1 MPRRQI
7 PCIGS
12 KDMAVSMLDTQRPTK
27 NGTKSGLGGS
37 GPLLCMA
44 QVLVP
49 LGRLL
54 MSMLTIILLVEY
66 YTLKQAAEIE
76 LVVKPVS
83 MSLSQ
88 WQSGSR
94 LK

>member
-1 MPRRQI
+1 MDWFQRYG
-7 PCIGS
+7 CFYASYS
-12 KDMAVSMLDTQRPTK
+12 KANKEWYQKWSW
-27 NGTKSGLGGS
+27 GS

-49 LGRLL
+49 VEKLL

-76 LVVKPVS
+76 LVVQPVS
-83 MSLSQ
+83 MSLGQ

>member
-1 MPRRQI
+1 
-7 PCIGS
+7 
-12 KDMAVSMLDTQRPTK
+12 
-27 NGTKSGLGGS
+27 
-37 GPLLCMA
+37 MA

-49 LGRLL
+49 VGKLL
-54 MSMLTIILLVEY
+54 MSMLTIILFVEH
-66 YTLKQAAEIE
+66 YTLKHAAEIE

>member
-1 MPRRQI
+1 
-7 PCIGS
+7 
-12 KDMAVSMLDTQRPTK
+12 
-27 NGTKSGLGGS
+27 
-37 GPLLCMA
+37 LLCMA

-49 LGRLL
+49 VGKLL

-76 LVVKPVS
+76 LVVQPVS

-88 WQSGSR
+88 RQSGSR